1 MQKGIIDRFE
11 GDLAIIEIEDHTIE
25 IPKEKMPK
33 NAQVGDLVLLD
44 GDSIAVDPIGT
55 KKLKK
60 EIEALAED
68 LFEE

>member
-25 IPKEKMPK
+25 IPKGKMPE
-33 NAQVGDLVLLD
+33 NAKVGDVVLLD
-44 GDSIAVDPIGT
+44 GDSITVDPIET
-55 KKLKK
+55 KNLKK
-60 EIEALAED
+60 EVEALAED